1 MSANGNGERP
11 ELPEGW
17 EWKAMGEI
25 ADVVGG
31 STPSSKSP
39 AFWGGDISWLAVS
52 DLTGYTAKKIG
63 RGARTITQV
72 GYDSC
77 ATQMLPA
84 DTVLFSSRAPIGY
97 VAIAAN
103 ELCTSQGFKSFVLR
117 DEVSADYV
125 YWWLKSAKDVAE
137 SLASGTTF
145 KELSGKRAALIP
157 IPVPPRPEQDRIV
170 AVIEDHL
177 SVVERGA
184 GEVRRA
190 EKALRAFRLS
200 LVAAAV
206 RGALGSGEGAGESS
220 DGLLEEIL
228 EQRRRSWVARQDRHS
243 DGKPEGGRRR
253 GRSTYAAPIEVEDTP
268 EVELPAG
275 WRWATA
281 DQLSTLV
288 QYGSSAK
295 TNSGASGVPVLRMGN
310 ILDGKL
316 VLQDLKY
323 LARDHDEFP
332 DLLLQPG
339 DVLFNRTNSPE
350 LVGKAAVYRGEPT
363 PCSFASYLIRVRMAD
378 GYRPELL
385 VYFLSSALG
394 RAWVRSVVSQQ
405 VGQANVNGTKLR
417 SLAIPLPPRAA
428 QDRICER
435 VEEGLA
441 RVGALGSTLDE
452 ANGRALALRRSI
464 LERAFAGSLMT
475 GDGVAETGSA

>member
-1 MSANGNGERP
+1 
-11 ELPEGW
+11 
-17 EWKAMGEI
+17 
-25 ADVVGG
+25 
-31 STPSSKSP
+31 
-39 AFWGGDISWLAVS
+39 
-52 DLTGYTAKKIG
+52 LTGYTAKKIG
-63 RGARTITQV
+63 GGARTITQA

-84 DTVLFSSRAPIGY
+84 QTVLFSSRAPIGY
-97 VAIAAN
+97 VALALN

-117 DEVSADYV
+117 DDVSADYA
-125 YWWLKSAKDVAE
+125 YWWLKSAKTLAE

-157 IPVPPRPEQDRIV
+157 IPVPPREEQDRIV
-170 AVIEDHL
+170 AVIEDYL
-177 SVVERGA
+177 SVVERGVV
-184 GEVRRA
+184 EVRRA

-206 RGALGSGEGAGESS
+206 RGALGSGDGGGESA
-220 DGLLEEIL
+220 DALLEHSL
-228 EQRRRSWVARQDRHS
+228 EQRRRSWAARQDRNS
-243 DGKPEGGRRR
+243 DGQKPKASRAR
-253 GRSTYAAPIEVEDTP
+253 GRSAYAAPIEVDEAPD
-268 EVELPAG
+268 VELPAG
-275 WRWATA
+275 WRWATV

-295 TNSGASGVPVLRMGN
+295 TNANASGVPVLRMGN

-316 VLQDLKY
+316 VLDDLKY
-323 LARDHDEFP
+323 LPTDHDEFP
-332 DLLLQPG
+332 ELLLQPG
-339 DVLFNRTNSPE
+339 DVIFNRTNSPE
-350 LVGKAAVYRGEPT
+350 LVGKSAIYRGEPT

-378 GYRPELL
+378 EYRPELL

-417 SLAIPLPPRAA
+417 SLAIPLPPQAA

-441 RVGALGSTLDE
+441 RVRLLGSTLNE

-464 LERAFAGSLMT
+464 FEQAFTGSLVT
-475 GDGVAETGSA
+475 GDRVAETAST